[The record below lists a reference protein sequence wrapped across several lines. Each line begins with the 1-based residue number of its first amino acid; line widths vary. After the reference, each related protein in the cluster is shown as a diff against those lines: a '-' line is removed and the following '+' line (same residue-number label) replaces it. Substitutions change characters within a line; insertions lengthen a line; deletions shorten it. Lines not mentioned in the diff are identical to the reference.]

1 MDPMAGIGGNGP
13 SPTDQTNS
21 NEREVLDMTAAMAN
35 HKKVDTI
42 RSFMGIVSGCVAG
55 ILGLTGLEGLGTSF
69 QLLLFHVYPLRLYY
83 LLAYFQISHI
93 QFHGLKYCIAIPAG
107 SLFFGVTSDSIRYNL
122 LQDGI

>member
-55 ILGLTGLEGLGTSF
+55 ILGLTGLEGLVSVTIYCKMGFDLKTYSRESALGF
-69 QLLLFHVYPLRLYY
+69 WTADVQKSVY
-83 LLAYFQISHI
+83 I
-93 QFHGLKYCIAIPAG
+93 
-107 SLFFGVTSDSIRYNL
+107 
-122 LQDGI
+122 

>member
-1 MDPMAGIGGNGP
+1 MAGIGGNGP

-55 ILGLTGLEGLGTSF
+55 ILGLTGLEGLVCFLGLHLTVSVTIYCKMGFDLKTYSRESALGFWTADVQKSGLSF
-69 QLLLFHVYPLRLYY
+69 MLFWTLFY
-83 LLAYFQISHI
+83 
-93 QFHGLKYCIAIPAG
+93 GLVH
-107 SLFFGVTSDSIRYNL
+107 LF
-122 LQDGI
+122 